1 MWPQWGVP
9 LTVLGMVSAFYGVMA
24 GITQSDPKSVLG
36 WSSVSQMG
44 VIATALGMGLAS
56 GDHGIRLPVA
66 CYAVNHTLVK
76 GGLFVAI
83 GVAQAGDGRRR
94 WTVLLPAAVLALG
107 LGGLPLT
114 GGWLAKLVVKPV
126 LGGGTVGLLASL
138 SSAGTTLL
146 MIHFLARLAA
156 LPAIGRAS
164 PAAARWAWL
173 GLALAAMAIP
183 WLIVAALI
191 PGALAG
197 AASLGSMI
205 SAGWPV
211 LLGAALAAALSPWR
225 HRLMRLNDAG
235 ALVPGIARLAARL
248 AATVGTSAERLDLLL
263 RRWPVA
269 TNLLLILATL
279 MAALLLVAG

>member
-1 MWPQWGVP
+1 
-9 LTVLGMVSAFYGVMA
+9 
-24 GITQSDPKSVLG
+24 
-36 WSSVSQMG
+36 MG
-44 VIATALGMGLAS
+44 VIAAVLGMGLAS
-56 GDHGIRLPVA
+56 GADGVGLPVA

-83 GVAQAGDGRRR
+83 GVAQAGDSRRG
-94 WTVLLPAAVLALG
+94 WSVLLPAAVLALG

-146 MIHFLARLAA
+146 MIHFLARLSV
-156 LPAIGRAS
+156 LPTTGRAS
-164 PAAARWAWL
+164 PAAARWSWL
-173 GLALAAMAIP
+173 GLALASIAIP
-183 WLIVAALI
+183 WVIIAKLL
-191 PGALAG
+191 PSALAD

-211 LLGAALAAALSPWR
+211 LLGGALAAALSPWR
-225 HRLMRLNDAG
+225 HRLMGLNDAG
-235 ALVPGIARLAARL
+235 AMVPGIARLATRL
-248 AATVGTSAERLDLLL
+248 AATIGTSAERLDLLL

-269 TNLLLILATL
+269 TNLLLILAAL
-279 MAALLLVAG
+279 LAALLLAAG